1 MRTKELIKRTAKEII
16 ENLPFECWSVL
27 NTDPNQLIKIKAG
40 ESGYYPINNV
50 PSHWL
55 KDKTMKQYANELNEQ
70 DGIKPN
76 IVQAMEIGSMFGWG
90 CPGADP
96 LNNIYNK

>member
-1 MRTKELIKRTAKEII
+1 MTKELIKRTAKEII
-16 ENLPFECWSVL
+16 ADLPYECWSVL

-50 PSHWL
+50 PKHWL
-55 KDKTMKQYANELNEQ
+55 KDKTMQEYADELNES
-70 DGIKPN
+70 DGITKAQ
-76 IVQAMEIGSMFGWG
+76 VQAMEIGSMFGWG

-96 LNNIYNK
+96 LNNIFDK